1 MKKKL
6 ISIALVSTLLIG
18 CGSSKAS
25 ANTTTQTEVVNVEND
40 PVMKLLI
47 SGLVIYTVQ
56 LLFAR

>member
-25 ANTTTQTEVVNVEND
+25 TNTTTQTEVVSGEND
-40 PVMKLLI
+40 PVMKLLVSALI
-47 SGLVIYTVQ
+47 IYTIN